1 MQAPTNPGMETN
13 NRYEILSDSA
23 KSEDQLEHLK
33 GKNRAPKS
41 ENQHKYCGTV
51 LGYFTLSY
59 YTLGYF
65 TLGYFTL
72 GYFTLSYF
80 RLGSFIF
87 GSFTLGYFTLGY
99 FIFGHFTSGSFTSV
113 GHLTTR

>member
-13 NRYEILSDSA
+13 NRYEILSDSE

-72 GYFTLSYF
+72 CYF

-87 GSFTLGYFTLGY
+87 GSFTLGY